1 MKFFKF
7 ILIAIFALIIIGY
20 GTWFSIALFYQG
32 FLPLKWLL
40 IGLWSLFALFCL
52 LGVFKAAGR
61 TRSILSFLIAMVLSL
76 GWWTF
81 GITPKLNRDWKP
93 EVARTVTADID
104 GSLITLNNVRNF
116 DWTTSDDFVEKWEDR
131 TYDLD
136 QLESI
141 DLFASHWGSEA
152 ISHSIM
158 SFRFTDG
165 ERIAFSVEIRKE
177 QHESFSTIGGFF
189 KQYEL
194 AIIAADENDI
204 IRVRTNARDP
214 IEDVYLYPLK
224 TTMERRKALFLGYIE
239 KANADAKKARFYN
252 TITAN
257 CTTVVYTLIKSY
269 RDTVP
274 LDWRILASGYLPDLL
289 SEMDELNWMKPHGD
303 IRARA
308 AITDK
313 AQGILAG
320 QNYSELIRK

>member
-1 MKFFKF
+1 MKFIKF
-7 ILIAIFALIIIGY
+7 ILIAVFALVIIGY
-20 GTWFSIALFYQG
+20 GAWFSIALFYQG
-32 FLPLKWLL
+32 FAPLKWPL
-40 IGLWSLFALFCL
+40 IAVWGLFAFFCL
-52 LGVFKAAGR
+52 WGTFKASGR
-61 TRSILSFLIAMVLSL
+61 KRSVIGFLIAMVLSL

-81 GITPKLNRDWKP
+81 GITPELNRAWKP
-93 EVARTVTADID
+93 EVAHTVTADIV
-104 GSLITLNNVRNF
+104 GSQVTLNNVRNF
-116 DWTTSDDFVEKWEDR
+116 DWTTSDDFVEKWESR

-141 DLFASHWGSEA
+141 DLIASHWGSEA

-158 SFRFTDG
+158 SFGFADG
-165 ERIAFSVEIRKE
+165 QRIAFSVEIRKE

-224 TTMERRKALFLGYIE
+224 TTAERRKALFMGYIE
-239 KANADAKKARFYN
+239 KANQDAKTPKFYN

-257 CTTVVYTLIKSY
+257 CTTVVYSLIKVY
-269 RDTVP
+269 REIVP
-274 LDWRILASGYLPDLL
+274 FDWRILASGYLPDLL
-289 SEMDELNWMKPHGD
+289 AEMGELNWSKPYGD

-308 AITDK
+308 AITEK
-313 AQGILAG
+313 G
-320 QNYSELIRK
+320 QSVEVDQSYSVVIRE